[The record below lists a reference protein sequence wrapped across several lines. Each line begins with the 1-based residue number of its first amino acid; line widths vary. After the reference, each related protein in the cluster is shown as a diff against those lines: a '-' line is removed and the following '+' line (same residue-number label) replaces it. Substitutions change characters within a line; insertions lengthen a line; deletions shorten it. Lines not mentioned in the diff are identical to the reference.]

1 MKIKYLFAAF
11 MMLAMFGTV
20 AFADQIIL
28 KNGQRYSGKFLRGD
42 AYVVEFRILDRV
54 ESFKTAEVGQIIFQ
68 EPELATPAPTP
79 AAPSTEQPATQ
90 ATAKP
95 QPAATQP
102 VVQPAAV
109 PVPAVGAAT
118 VTFPEGTALTIRTTA
133 PIDTDRNKV
142 GDEFDAVLD
151 EPLMSGNQVIVP
163 KGTEVKGTIAYA
175 RESGK
180 LTGQSELILELTSL
194 KVNGKSY
201 VIRTSDYS
209 EVGAN
214 RSTQTAKTVGGVAA
228 LGAIIGAVAGGGKG
242 AAVGAATGAAVGTG
256 VQVLTKGQTIK
267 VPAETLLQF
276 KLEHALVLDRQ

>member
-28 KNGQRYSGKFLRGD
+28 KNGQSYSGKFLRGD

-54 ESFKTAEVGQIIFQ
+54 ASFKTAEVGQIIFQ
-68 EPELATPAPTP
+68 EPELATPAATP
-79 AAPSTEQPATQ
+79 

-95 QPAATQP
+95 QTAATQP

-109 PVPAVGAAT
+109 LAPVVGDAT

-175 RESGK
+175 RASGK

-201 VIRTSDYS
+201 VVRTSDYS

-256 VQVLTKGQTIK
+256 VQVLTKGQIIK

-276 KLEHALVLDRQ
+276 KLEHALVVDRR

>member
-11 MMLAMFGTV
+11 VMLVMFGMV

-68 EPELATPAPTP
+68 EPELAAPAPAP
-79 AAPSTEQPATQ
+79 AATRTVQPAAQ
-90 ATAKP
+90 AAVRP

-109 PVPAVGAAT
+109 PAPAIGDAT